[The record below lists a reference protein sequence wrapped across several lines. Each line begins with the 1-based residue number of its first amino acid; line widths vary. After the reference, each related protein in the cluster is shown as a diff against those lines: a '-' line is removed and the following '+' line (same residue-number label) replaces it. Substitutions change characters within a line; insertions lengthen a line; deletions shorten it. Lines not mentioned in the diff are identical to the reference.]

1 MLLLVLKLLHQLT
14 FLIVV
19 PTIDLLDLLL
29 VLFGQ
34 FVWHLPH
41 HHFFLE
47 IVPLEVVVF
56 LFLFLDHLL

>member
-1 MLLLVLKLLHQLT
+1 MLLLVLEFRHQLT

-19 PTIDLLDLLL
+19 PAIYLLDLLL

-41 HHFFLE
+41 HHFFLK
-47 IVPLEVVVF
+47 IVPFEVVVF